1 MRLLLVEDEVD
12 LVETVR
18 PSLVRDGYA
27 VDVALNAAGAMDKL
41 RLNAYD
47 LMVLDLSLPDGDGF
61 DLCRSV
67 RRGELDGPSGPELR
81 ILMLTARAALR
92 DRVRGLDEGADD
104 YLVKPFALA
113 ELLARLRALLR
124 RDSRQPPARTIL
136 RVGELRLDTARHEV
150 FRGER
155 ALRLTRKEFGVLE
168 YLMARPGLVVHGREL
183 QREVWDEHADPFTE
197 TVRVTV
203 GNLRRKLNGAG
214 EPPLVETIPGKGY
227 RLRAG
232 T

>member
-1 MRLLLVEDEVD
+1 VRLLLVEDEAD

-27 VDVALNAAGAMDKL
+27 VDVAADLAGALDKL
-41 RLNAYD
+41 RVNAYD

-61 DLCRSV
+61 DLCAAIRG
-67 RRGELDGPSGPELR
+67 GELDGPSGPELR
-81 ILMLTARAALR
+81 VLMLTARAGLR

-104 YLVKPFALA
+104 YLVKPFSLA

-124 RDSRQPPARTIL
+124 RDMGQPPASTTM

-155 ALRLTRKEFGVLE
+155 PLRLTRKEFGVLE
-168 YLMARPGLVVHGREL
+168 YLMARPGLVVHAREL
-183 QREVWDEHADPFTE
+183 QREVWDEHADPLTE

-203 GNLRRKLNGAG
+203 GNLRRKLNGNG
-214 EPPLVETIPGKGY
+214 EPPLVETVPGKGY
-227 RLRAG
+227 RLRVGA
-232 T
+232 

>member
-1 MRLLLVEDEVD
+1 MRLLVVEDEVD

-18 PSLVRDGYA
+18 PTLVRDGYA
-27 VDVALNAAGAMDKL
+27 VDVALDLAGALDKL
-41 RLNAYD
+41 RVNAYD
-47 LMVLDLSLPDGDGF
+47 LLVLDLGLPDGNGF

-67 RRGELDGPSGPELR
+67 RRGELDGPNGPELR
-81 ILMLTARAALR
+81 ILMLTARAGLR

-104 YLVKPFALA
+104 YLVKPFTLA

-124 RDSRQPPARTIL
+124 RDSGQPPDSATL

-150 FRGER
+150 FRGQR

-168 YLMARPGLVVHGREL
+168 YLMARPGLVVHAREL

-203 GNLRRKLNGAG
+203 GNLRRKLNGND
-214 EPPLVETIPGKGY
+214 EPPLVETVPGKGY
-227 RLRAG
+227 RLRVA

>member
-1 MRLLLVEDEVD
+1 MRLLVVEDEED
-12 LVETVR
+12 LVETIR
-18 PSLVRDGYA
+18 PSLVREGYA
-27 VDVALNAAGAMDKL
+27 VDVAPDAGSATDRL
-41 RLNAYD
+41 RVNAYD

-61 DLCRSV
+61 DLCRWV
-67 RRGELDGPSGPELR
+67 RDGRLDGPNGTDLR
-81 ILMLTARAALR
+81 ILMLTARAGLR

-124 RDSRQPPARTIL
+124 RDSGQPPAGAIL
-136 RVGELRLDTARHEV
+136 RVGDLRLDISRHEV
-150 FRGER
+150 FRADR
-155 ALRLTRKEFGVLE
+155 PLRLIRKEFGVLE
-168 YLMARPGLVVHGREL
+168 YLMARPGLVVHSREL

-203 GNLRRKLNGAG
+203 GNLRRKLNGDG
-214 EPPLVETIPGKGY
+214 EPSLVETVPGKGY
-227 RLRAG
+227 RLRAA

>member
-1 MRLLLVEDEVD
+1 MRLLVVEDEED
-12 LVETVR
+12 LVETIR

-27 VDVALNAAGAMDKL
+27 VDVALDASSAMDRL

-61 DLCRSV
+61 ELCRWV
-67 RRGELDGPSGPELR
+67 RDGALDGLDRADLR
-81 ILMLTARAALR
+81 ILMLTARASLR

-124 RDSRQPPARTIL
+124 RDSGQPPAGAAL
-136 RVGELRLDTARHEV
+136 RVGDLRLDTARHEV
-150 FRGER
+150 FRADR
-155 ALRLTRKEFGVLE
+155 PLRLTRKEFGVLE
-168 YLMARPGLVVHGREL
+168 YLMARPGLVVQAREL

-203 GNLRRKLNGAG
+203 GNLRRKLNGEG
-214 EPPLVETIPGKGY
+214 EPSLVETIPGKGY
-227 RLRAG
+227 RLRAAQ
-232 T
+232 

>member
-1 MRLLLVEDEVD
+1 VRLLLVEDEVD

-18 PSLVRDGYA
+18 PSLVHDGYA
-27 VDVALNAAGAMDKL
+27 VDVALDVAGALDKL
-41 RLNAYD
+41 RINAYD

-67 RRGELDGPSGPELR
+67 RDGELDGPNGPELR
-81 ILMLTARAALR
+81 ILMLTARAGLR

-104 YLVKPFALA
+104 YLVKPFSLA

-124 RDSRQPPARTIL
+124 RDSVQPAATL
-136 RVGELRLDTARHEV
+136 RVGELRMDTARHEV

-168 YLMARPGLVVHGREL
+168 YLMARPGLVVHAREL
-183 QREVWDEHADPFTE
+183 QREVWDEHADPLTE

-203 GNLRRKLNGAG
+203 GNLRRKLNGNG
-214 EPPLVETIPGKGY
+214 EPPLVETVPGKGY
-227 RLRAG
+227 RLRVS

>member
-1 MRLLLVEDEVD
+1 MRLLVVEDEED
-12 LVETVR
+12 LVETIR
-18 PSLVRDGYA
+18 PSLVREGYA
-27 VDVALNAAGAMDKL
+27 VDVAIDATSATDRL
-41 RLNAYD
+41 RVNAYD

-67 RRGELDGPSGPELR
+67 RDGLLDGPNGTDLR
-81 ILMLTARAALR
+81 ILMLTARAGLR

-124 RDSRQPPARTIL
+124 RDSGQPPAATL
-136 RVGELRLDTARHEV
+136 RVGDLRLDTARHEV
-150 FRGER
+150 FRADR
-155 ALRLTRKEFGVLE
+155 PLRLTRKEFGVLE
-168 YLMARPGLVVHGREL
+168 YLMARPGLVVNAREL

-203 GNLRRKLNGAG
+203 GNLRRKLNGDG
-214 EPPLVETIPGKGY
+214 ETSPVETVPGKGY
-227 RLRAG
+227 RLRVA

>member
-1 MRLLLVEDEVD
+1 VRLLLVEDEAD

-27 VDVALNAAGAMDKL
+27 VDVAPDLGEASDKL
-41 RLNAYD
+41 RVNAYD
-47 LMVLDLSLPDGDGF
+47 LLVLDLSLPDGDGF

-67 RRGELDGPSGPELR
+67 RGGELDGPSGPELR
-81 ILMLTARAALR
+81 ILMLTARAGLR

-104 YLVKPFALA
+104 YLVKPFSLA

-124 RDSRQPPARTIL
+124 RDSVQPLASTTL
-136 RVGELRLDTARHEV
+136 RVGDLRLDTARHEV

-168 YLMARPGLVVHGREL
+168 YLMARPGLVVHAREL

-203 GNLRRKLNGAG
+203 GNLRRKLNGNG

-227 RLRAG
+227 RLRVGA
-232 T
+232 

>member
-27 VDVALNAAGAMDKL
+27 VDVALDATRALDKL
-41 RLNAYD
+41 RVNAYD
-47 LMVLDLSLPDGDGF
+47 LLVLDLSLPDGDGF
-61 DLCRSV
+61 DLCRSI
-67 RRGELDGPSGPELR
+67 RRGELDGPSGPGLR
-81 ILMLTARAALR
+81 ILMLTARAGLR

-124 RDSRQPPARTIL
+124 RDSGQPPSSATL

-150 FRGER
+150 SRGDR
-155 ALRLTRKEFGVLE
+155 PLRLTRKEFGVLA
-168 YLMARPGLVVHGREL
+168 YLMARPGLVVHTREL

-203 GNLRRKLNGAG
+203 GNLRRKLSGDG

-227 RLRAG
+227 RLRVA

>member
-1 MRLLLVEDEVD
+1 MRLLVVEDEED
-12 LVETVR
+12 LVETIR
-18 PSLVRDGYA
+18 PSLVREGYA
-27 VDVALNAAGAMDKL
+27 VDVAIDAASAMDRL
-41 RLNAYD
+41 RVNAYD

-67 RRGELDGPSGPELR
+67 REGLLDGSNGTDLR
-81 ILMLTARAALR
+81 ILMLTARAGLR

-124 RDSRQPPARTIL
+124 RDSGQPPAATL
-136 RVGELRLDTARHEV
+136 RVGDLRLDTARHEV
-150 FRGER
+150 FRADR
-155 ALRLTRKEFGVLE
+155 PLRLTRKEFGVLE
-168 YLMARPGLVVHGREL
+168 YLMARPGLVVNAREL

-203 GNLRRKLNGAG
+203 GNLRRKLNGDG
-214 EPPLVETIPGKGY
+214 EPSLVETVPGKGY
-227 RLRAG
+227 RLRVA

>member
-18 PSLVRDGYA
+18 PSLIRDGYA
-27 VDVALNAAGAMDKL
+27 VDVALDAARALDKL
-41 RLNAYD
+41 RVNAYD

-67 RRGELDGPSGPELR
+67 RGGELDGPNGPDLR
-81 ILMLTARAALR
+81 ILMLTARAGLR

-124 RDSRQPPARTIL
+124 RDSGQPPPSATL

-155 ALRLTRKEFGVLE
+155 PLRLTRKEFGVLE
-168 YLMARPGLVVHGREL
+168 YLMARPGLVVHAREL

-203 GNLRRKLNGAG
+203 GNLRRKLNGHG
-214 EPPLVETIPGKGY
+214 EPPLVETITGKGY
-227 RLRAG
+227 RLRVAR
-232 T
+232 

>member
-1 MRLLLVEDEVD
+1 VRLLLVEDEAD

-27 VDVALNAAGAMDKL
+27 VDVAIDVAGALDKL
-41 RLNAYD
+41 RVNAYD
-47 LMVLDLSLPDGDGF
+47 LMLLDLSLPDGDGF
-61 DLCRSV
+61 DLCSLV
-67 RRGELDGPSGPELR
+67 RRGGLDGPNGPELR
-81 ILMLTARAALR
+81 ILMLTARAGLR

-104 YLVKPFALA
+104 YLVKPFSLA

-124 RDSRQPPARTIL
+124 RDSLQAPASTM
-136 RVGELRLDTARHEV
+136 RVGELHLDTARHEV

-168 YLMARPGLVVHGREL
+168 YLMARPGLVVHAREL

-203 GNLRRKLNGAG
+203 GNLRRKLNGNG
-214 EPPLVETIPGKGY
+214 EPPLVETVPGEGY
-227 RLRAG
+227 RLRVGA
-232 T
+232 

>member
-27 VDVALNAAGAMDKL
+27 VDVALDVAGALDKL
-41 RLNAYD
+41 RVNAYD

-61 DLCRSV
+61 ELCGSV
-67 RRGELDGPSGPELR
+67 RQGEPDGPNGPELR
-81 ILMLTARAALR
+81 ILMLTARAGLR

-124 RDSRQPPARTIL
+124 RDSGQPPNATL
-136 RVGELRLDTARHEV
+136 RAGELRLDSARHEV
-150 FRGER
+150 FRGDQP
-155 ALRLTRKEFGVLE
+155 LRLTRKEFGVLE
-168 YLMARPGLVVHGREL
+168 YLMARPGLVVHAREL

-203 GNLRRKLNGAG
+203 GNLRRKLNGNG

-227 RLRAG
+227 RLRVAA
-232 T
+232 

>member
-18 PSLVRDGYA
+18 PSLVGEGYA
-27 VDVALNAAGAMDKL
+27 LDVALDLAGALDKL
-41 RLNAYD
+41 RVNAYD
-47 LMVLDLSLPDGDGF
+47 LLVLDLSLPDGDGF
-61 DLCRSV
+61 ELCGSI
-67 RRGELDGPSGPELR
+67 RRGELDGPNGQELR
-81 ILMLTARAALR
+81 ILMLTARAGLR

-104 YLVKPFALA
+104 YLVKPFSLG

-124 RDSRQPPARTIL
+124 RDSGQQPDGATL
-136 RVGELRLDTARHEV
+136 RVGELRLDPARHEV

-155 ALRLTRKEFGVLE
+155 PLRLTRKEFGVLE
-168 YLMARPGLVVHGREL
+168 YLMARPGLVVHAREL
-183 QREVWDEHADPFTE
+183 QREVWDEHADPLTE

-203 GNLRRKLNGAG
+203 GNLRRKLNGGG
-214 EPPLVETIPGKGY
+214 ESPLVETIPGKGY
-227 RLRAG
+227 RLRAA

>member
-1 MRLLLVEDEVD
+1 MRLLVVEDEED
-12 LVETVR
+12 LVETIR
-18 PSLVRDGYA
+18 PSLVCEGYA
-27 VDVALNAAGAMDKL
+27 VDVAIDAASAMDRL
-41 RLNAYD
+41 RVNAYD

-67 RRGELDGPSGPELR
+67 REGLLDGSNGTDLR
-81 ILMLTARAALR
+81 ILMLTARAGLR

-124 RDSRQPPARTIL
+124 RDSGQPPAATL
-136 RVGELRLDTARHEV
+136 RVGDLRLDTARHEV
-150 FRGER
+150 FRADR
-155 ALRLTRKEFGVLE
+155 PLRLTRKEFGVLE
-168 YLMARPGLVVHGREL
+168 YLMARPGLVVNAREL

-203 GNLRRKLNGAG
+203 GNLRRKLNGDG
-214 EPPLVETIPGKGY
+214 EPSLVETVPGKGY
-227 RLRAG
+227 RLRVA

>member
-27 VDVALNAAGAMDKL
+27 VDVALDAARALDKL
-41 RLNAYD
+41 RVNAYD

-61 DLCRSV
+61 DLCGAV
-67 RRGELDGPSGPELR
+67 RRGELDGPNGPELR
-81 ILMLTARAALR
+81 ILMLTARAGLR

-104 YLVKPFALA
+104 YLVKPFGLA

-124 RDSRQPPARTIL
+124 RDSGQPPAGAIL
-136 RVGELRLDTARHEV
+136 RVGELCLDTARHEV
-150 FRGER
+150 FRGDR

-168 YLMARPGLVVHGREL
+168 YLMARPGLVVQTREL

-203 GNLRRKLNGAG
+203 GNLRRKLNGDG
-214 EPPLVETIPGKGY
+214 EPPLVETVPGKGY
-227 RLRAG
+227 RLRVNG
-232 T
+232 

>member
-1 MRLLLVEDEVD
+1 MRLLLVEDEAD

-27 VDVALNAAGAMDKL
+27 VDVAADLAGALDKL
-41 RLNAYD
+41 RVNAYD

-61 DLCRSV
+61 DLCASV
-67 RRGELDGPSGPELR
+67 RRGELDGPNGPDLR
-81 ILMLTARAALR
+81 VLMLTARSSLR

-104 YLVKPFALA
+104 YLVKPFSLG

-124 RDSRQPPARTIL
+124 RDSGQPPAAAIL

-150 FRGER
+150 FRGDR
-155 ALRLTRKEFGVLE
+155 PLRLTRKEFGVLE
-168 YLMARPGLVVHGREL
+168 YLMARPGLVVAAREL
-183 QREVWDEHADPFTE
+183 QREVWDEHADPLTE

-203 GNLRRKLNGAG
+203 GNLRRKLNGNG
-214 EPPLVETIPGKGY
+214 EPSPLETVPGKGY
-227 RLRAG
+227 RLR
-232 T
+232 TTT

>member
-27 VDVALNAAGAMDKL
+27 VDVALDATQALDKL
-41 RLNAYD
+41 RVNAYD
-47 LMVLDLSLPDGDGF
+47 LLVLDLSLPDGDGF
-61 DLCRSV
+61 DLCRWI
-67 RRGELDGPSGPELR
+67 RRGELDSPSGPDLR
-81 ILMLTARAALR
+81 ILMLTARAGLR

-124 RDSRQPPARTIL
+124 RDSGQPPNATL
-136 RVGELRLDTARHEV
+136 RAGELRLDSARHEV
-150 FRGER
+150 FRGDQP
-155 ALRLTRKEFGVLE
+155 LRLTRKEFGVLE
-168 YLMARPGLVVHGREL
+168 YLMARPGLVVHAREL

-203 GNLRRKLNGAG
+203 GNLRRKLNGNG

-227 RLRAG
+227 RLRVAA
-232 T
+232 

>member
-1 MRLLLVEDEVD
+1 MRLLMVEDEED
-12 LVETVR
+12 LVETIR
-18 PSLVRDGYA
+18 PSLVREGYA
-27 VDVALNAAGAMDKL
+27 VDVAIDAASAMDRL
-41 RLNAYD
+41 RVNAYD

-67 RRGELDGPSGPELR
+67 RDGLLDGPNGTDLR
-81 ILMLTARAALR
+81 ILMLTARAGLR

-124 RDSRQPPARTIL
+124 RDSGQPPAAAL
-136 RVGELRLDTARHEV
+136 RVGDLRLDTARHEV
-150 FRGER
+150 FRADR
-155 ALRLTRKEFGVLE
+155 PLRLTRKEFGVLE
-168 YLMARPGLVVHGREL
+168 YLMERPGLVVNAREL

-203 GNLRRKLNGAG
+203 GNLRRKLNGRG
-214 EPPLVETIPGKGY
+214 EPSLVETVPGKGY
-227 RLRAG
+227 RLRVA

>member
-1 MRLLLVEDEVD
+1 MRLLVVEDEED
-12 LVETVR
+12 LVETIR
-18 PSLVRDGYA
+18 PSLVREGYA
-27 VDVALNAAGAMDKL
+27 VDVAIDATSATDRL
-41 RLNAYD
+41 RVNAYD

-67 RRGELDGPSGPELR
+67 REGLLDGPNGTDLR
-81 ILMLTARAALR
+81 ILMLTARAGLR

-124 RDSRQPPARTIL
+124 RDSGQPPAATL
-136 RVGELRLDTARHEV
+136 RVGDLRLDTARHEV
-150 FRGER
+150 FRADR
-155 ALRLTRKEFGVLE
+155 PLRLTRKEFGVLE
-168 YLMARPGLVVHGREL
+168 YLMARPGLVVNAREL

-203 GNLRRKLNGAG
+203 GNLRRKLNGDG
-214 EPPLVETIPGKGY
+214 ETSPVETVPGKGY
-227 RLRAG
+227 RLRVA

>member
-1 MRLLLVEDEVD
+1 MRLLMVEDEED

-27 VDVALNAAGAMDKL
+27 VDVALDAAQALDKL
-41 RLNAYD
+41 RVNAYD
-47 LMVLDLSLPDGDGF
+47 LMVLDLRLPDADGL

-67 RRGELDGPSGPELR
+67 RRDELDGPSGPDLR
-81 ILMLTARAALR
+81 ILVLTARSSLR

-124 RDSRQPPARTIL
+124 RDSGQPPAGAVL
-136 RVGELRLDTARHEV
+136 MVGELRLDKARHEV
-150 FRGER
+150 LRGER
-155 ALRLTRKEFGVLE
+155 PLRLTRKEFGVLE
-168 YLMARPGLVVHGREL
+168 YLMARPGLVVSAREL
-183 QREVWDEHADPFTE
+183 QREVWDEHADPLTE

-203 GNLRRKLNGAG
+203 GNLRRKLDGAG
-214 EPPLVETIPGKGY
+214 GSPLVETVPGKGY
-227 RLRAG
+227 RLRAA

>member
-1 MRLLLVEDEVD
+1 MRLLLVEDEAD

-27 VDVALNAAGAMDKL
+27 VDVALDVAGALDKL
-41 RLNAYD
+41 RINSYD

-67 RRGELDGPSGPELR
+67 RRGELDGPNGSELR
-81 ILMLTARAALR
+81 ILMLTARAGLR

-104 YLVKPFALA
+104 YLVKPFDFE
-113 ELLARLRALLR
+113 ELKARVRALLR
-124 RDSRQPPARTIL
+124 RDAGRSGAVL

-168 YLMARPGLVVHGREL
+168 YLMARPGLVVHTREL

-203 GNLRRKLNGAG
+203 GNLRRKLNGNG
-214 EPPLVETIPGKGY
+214 QPPLVETVPGKGY
-227 RLRAG
+227 RLKAAR
-232 T
+232 